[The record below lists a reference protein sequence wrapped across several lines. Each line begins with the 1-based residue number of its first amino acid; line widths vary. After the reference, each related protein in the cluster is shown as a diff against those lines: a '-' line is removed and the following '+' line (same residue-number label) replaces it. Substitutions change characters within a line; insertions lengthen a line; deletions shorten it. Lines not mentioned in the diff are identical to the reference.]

1 MMTDA
6 RSAQLMPIDKR
17 GSLALKSIAEQPWS
31 PHTPARV
38 VVADDDPE
46 MRSLIAAALR
56 KDGHEVT
63 EFTDGMRLLV
73 HVIAREDQ
81 PARAFDLVISDLR
94 MPVSSGLQILR
105 GLRHSGWRLP
115 FILCTAFGDESTRN
129 EAEKLGALFFDKPF
143 DLDDLRMAVRG
154 ILSPEED

>member
-1 MMTDA
+1 MTDA

-17 GSLALKSIAEQPWS
+17 GSLALKSIAERTRPI
-31 PHTPARV
+31 HTPARV

-63 EFTDGMRLLV
+63 EVTDGLRLLV
-73 HVIAREDQ
+73 HVISGDGQ
-81 PARAFDLVISDLR
+81 PERAFDLVIADLR

-105 GLRHSGWRLP
+105 GLRHSGWKLP

-143 DLDDLRMAVRG
+143 ELDDLRMAVRG
-154 ILSPEED
+154 ILPAEED